1 MAKLFIQANSTSH
14 SEYVF
19 IQNSTS
25 TTGAG
30 LTGLVFN
37 SAGLT
42 AYYAVERG
50 AATAITLVTLAS
62 ATAAYSSGGFVA
74 VDGTN
79 MPGLYRFD
87 VPNALFS
94 VAGTKNVVVMLKGA
108 TNMAP
113 VLLEYQIV
121 AFDPNDAVRLGITAL
136 PNANAGAS
144 GGLPTGN
151 ASGQVTVATNN
162 DKTAYS
168 LSGTQTFNVTGNIT
182 GNVTGSVGSIAS
194 GGITSGSFAAG
205 AINAAAIATDAI
217 GSDELAASATAE
229 IADAILARKLD
240 STGNETT
247 SSTANERTVRS
258 ALRYL
263 RNKVGIS
270 GSTMTVSLEDDTT
283 SAWTATLTTSPG
295 VDPVTTIDPA

>member
-1 MAKLFIQANSTSH
+1 MAKLFIQANSTAH

-19 IQNSTS
+19 IQDSSSTV
-25 TTGAG
+25 GEG

-42 AYYAVERG
+42 ASYCVERG
-50 AATAITLVTLAS
+50 ARTAITLVTLAS
-62 ATAAYSSGGFVA
+62 ATAAYTSGGFIA

-94 VAGTKNVVVMLKGA
+94 VAGTNNVVVMLRGA

-121 AFDPNDAVRLGITAL
+121 AFDPNDAVRLGLTAL

-151 ASGQVTVATNN
+151 ASGQVTVA
-162 DKTAYS
+162 
-168 LSGTQTFNVTGNIT
+168 GT
-182 GNVTGSVGSIAS
+182 AS
-194 GGITSGSFAAG
+194 GAITNTSFAAG
-205 AINAAAIATDAI
+205 AIDAAAIASDAI
-217 GSDELAASATAE
+217 TSAELATSAIDE
-229 IADAILARKLD
+229 IADGILNRNIAGGSSSGRLVKDAFRAI
-240 STGNETT
+240 
-247 SSTANERTVRS
+247 
-258 ALRYL
+258 
-263 RNKVGIS
+263 RNKSVIS
-270 GSTMTVSLEDDTT
+270 AGTLTVYQEDDTT
-283 SAWTATLTTSPG
+283 SAWTATVGS
-295 VDPVTTIDPA
+295 DPTAEPIISIDPA